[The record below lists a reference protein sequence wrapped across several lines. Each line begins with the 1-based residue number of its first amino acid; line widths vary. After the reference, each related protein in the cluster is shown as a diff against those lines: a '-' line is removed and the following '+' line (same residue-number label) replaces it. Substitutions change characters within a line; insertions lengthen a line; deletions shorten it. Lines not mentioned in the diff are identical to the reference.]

1 MISFELTEEQEKT
14 LNEWKAAQEFPSAT
28 IGGAYT
34 YKFTPTGLGTVIVV
48 RCVNGNKID
57 LTDYDNW

>member
-1 MISFELTEEQEKT
+1 MISFELTEEQEKALT
-14 LNEWKAAQEFPSAT
+14 EWKAAQEFPSAT

-34 YKFTPTGLGTVIVV
+34 YSFTPTGLGTIVV
-48 RCVNGNKID
+48 VKCVNKNTID